1 MLSRP
6 IHPSSR
12 GDTIPSTDLQSRHH
26 SLIRTAIPATPHSC
40 LMKSLCL
47 TALVAL
53 SSHALADVRLASI
66 FTEHAVLQRDR
77 PLPVWGW
84 AEPNEQVVV
93 TLGPATAKTT
103 TADDGRWMVNLAPQ
117 SATSQPLTLTV
128 TGKNSVQINDI
139 LLGDVWLCSGQS
151 NMDWALGGCQ
161 APEDI
166 AAATLPLIRHFRT
179 EYNFA
184 STPAT
189 TVKGQWAVCAPD
201 TASNFSAVGFYFAR
215 TIQAATGVPVGLVTN
230 AVGGTNIELWMSQDI
245 LLNTPSL
252 KPYARQMRESLDT
265 YQQQLTSSLPAIEQW
280 TRESRVAQQAD
291 RPLPMPPAWPEY
303 PFGERV
309 ARPRC
314 VTLHNGHIAP
324 LIPMAMRGVLWYQG
338 ESNAD
343 DSLYFEKKS
352 AMLAS
357 WRQWF
362 QHESLP
368 FYFVQLAAFEK
379 PSDDP
384 ANLGWGSIRDQQRR
398 CLTIP
403 HTGMASAIDLGEAD
417 DIHPKNKADVGARL
431 ALWALANEYNQPEKI
446 ASGPLFRDLKIEG
459 AAARISFDSIGDGL
473 ITARKIGRAPAV
485 EEKNS
490 PLRRFAIAGADRQ
503 WFWATAVIEGATV
516 LVSSPDVPTPVA
528 VRYACS
534 TNPEGA
540 NLYNR
545 NGLPA
550 SPFRTD
556 NW

>member
-1 MLSRP
+1 
-6 IHPSSR
+6 
-12 GDTIPSTDLQSRHH
+12 
-26 SLIRTAIPATPHSC
+26 
-40 LMKSLCL
+40 
-47 TALVAL
+47 
-53 SSHALADVRLASI
+53 
-66 FTEHAVLQRDR
+66 
-77 PLPVWGW
+77 
-84 AEPNEQVVV
+84 
-93 TLGPATAKTT
+93 
-103 TADDGRWMVNLAPQ
+103 
-117 SATSQPLTLTV
+117 
-128 TGKNSVQINDI
+128 
-139 LLGDVWLCSGQS
+139 
-151 NMDWALGGCQ
+151 
-161 APEDI
+161 
-166 AAATLPLIRHFRT
+166 
-179 EYNFA
+179 
-184 STPAT
+184 
-189 TVKGQWAVCAPD
+189 
-201 TASNFSAVGFYFAR
+201 
-215 TIQAATGVPVGLVTN
+215 
-230 AVGGTNIELWMSQDI
+230 
-245 LLNTPSL
+245 
-252 KPYARQMRESLDT
+252 
-265 YQQQLTSSLPAIEQW
+265 
-280 TRESRVAQQAD
+280 
-291 RPLPMPPAWPEY
+291 MPPAWPEY

-343 DSLYFEKKS
+343 DTLYLEKKS

-384 ANLGWGSIRDQQRR
+384 ANLGWGAIRDQQRR

-459 AAARISFDSIGDGL
+459 SAARITFDSIGDGL

-485 EEKNS
+485 EEKNA